1 MEKRIAKVNRYLVIV
16 LCVAVLS
23 ALVPHIRAHAEETQ
37 QRVVRVGWYES
48 SFNKTEKSGKKTGYA
63 YEYQLKLASYSGW
76 QYQYVSG
83 SWPDLMQ
90 MLINGDID
98 LMSDVSF
105 TEERADKMLFS
116 DLPMGTEDYYI
127 FMAPGSSQISADDIT
142 TLNGKKIGVNK
153 GSVQAGM
160 YRSWAQRNNVDA
172 ELVELT
178 TSENESVNMLASGKL
193 DAYITPNVHTDA
205 SRLVPVFKIGYS
217 DFYFAVSKSRP
228 ELLSEL
234 NAAMSRIHDE
244 NPFFNQQM
252 FEEHVQSYGSNAFL
266 SVEEKSWLENHG
278 KIRVGYQDNYLAFC
292 ARDPDTGELIGALK
306 DFLENAENCFTDRH
320 IDFEAIPYPTVEAA
334 IEAMNRNEIDCVF
347 PANFDYYDSEI
358 LNVLITPSL
367 LRTDMY
373 AVVRSA
379 DQKIFRSK
387 EHVIV
392 AVNEGNPNYESF
404 VSDNY
409 PDWRQVYYET
419 TADCLKAVSDGVA
432 DCVIISSYRYN
443 NISRLCEK
451 YRLSTYSTGVTMDYY
466 FAVPRGETELYSII
480 AKATGLVPSSTV
492 NAALSFYVAQ
502 DAKMTL
508 GDFIDDNIVVITAAV
523 AAVLLIILL
532 FLVRSIRSE
541 KKAREL
547 IHSTETDKLT
557 GLYNRD
563 YFLWYADRIYREQP
577 GISRDAIV
585 INIEH
590 FHSINALNGRDFGDM
605 VLRCLGKE
613 VSAIAKEHGGIG
625 GRFGADRFDI
635 YCRHLNGYRQLYDR
649 LQSSL
654 DALATNASIRI
665 RMGVMPWQ
673 PKLEPIQLFDRAR
686 TACNLARGHYK
697 EHMVVFDD
705 KLHERELLEQR
716 LLNDLRHAL
725 DNYEFEVYYQP
736 KYDIESDEPRLIGA
750 EALIRWQHPELG
762 MLTPDS
768 FIPLFEKNGKISE
781 IDAYVCE
788 QAARKV
794 ARWKAEFGFTV
805 PVSINLSRIDIFDPQ
820 LESMLDK
827 TIRSHGLTKDSI
839 KLEVTE
845 TAYTENPDQVIQVVA
860 ALRESGYTVEMD
872 DFGTGYSSLHMLS
885 DMPVDVLKLDRTFIC
900 DIENS
905 QKSVQLVALILG
917 IAKTLNIRVV
927 AEGVENEA
935 QLKILKELGCTIVQ
949 GYYFSRPLHPSDFES
964 NILLNTKR

>member
-193 DAYITPNVHTDA
+193 DAYITPNVHIDA

-419 TADCLKAVSDGVA
+419 TTDCLKAVSDGVA

-508 GDFIDDNIVVITAAV
+508 GDFIDDNIVVITAGV
-523 AAVLLIILL
+523 AAVLLIIVF

-590 FHSINALNGRDFGDM
+590 FHSINALNGRDFGDT

-649 LQSSL
+649 LQSAL
-654 DALATNASIRI
+654 DVLATNASIRI

-827 TIRSHGLTKDSI
+827 TIRSNGLTKDSI

>member
-266 SVEEKSWLENHG
+266 SAVEESWLENHG
-278 KIRVGYQDNYLAFC
+278 TIRVGYQDNYLAFC
-292 ARDPDTGELIGALK
+292 ACDPDTGELIGALK

-334 IEAMNRNEIDCVF
+334 IEAMERNEIDCVF
-347 PANFDYYDSEI
+347 PANFDYYESELRKI
-358 LNVLITPSL
+358 LITPSL

-451 YRLSTYSTGVTMDYY
+451 YRLSNYSTGVTMDYY

-508 GDFIDDNIVVITAAV
+508 GDFIDDNIVVITAGV
-523 AAVLLIILL
+523 AAVLLIIVF

-590 FHSINALNGRDFGDM
+590 FHSINALNGRDFGDT

-649 LQSSL
+649 LQSAL
-654 DALATNASIRI
+654 DVLATNASIRI

-827 TIRSHGLTKDSI
+827 TIRSNGLTKDSI